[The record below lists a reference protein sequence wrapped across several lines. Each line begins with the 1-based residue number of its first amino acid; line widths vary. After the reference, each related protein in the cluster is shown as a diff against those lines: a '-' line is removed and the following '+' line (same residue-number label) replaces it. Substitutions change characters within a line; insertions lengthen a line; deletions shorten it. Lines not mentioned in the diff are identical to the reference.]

1 MINVLYVHH
10 CGIYGGASRS
20 LFEAISNFPQGKVK
34 PYLITQKGNVSK
46 IAKEMGMDVIEIQG
60 LPSVNNS
67 TSQHK
72 GIKSIIIY
80 LREFIFLFSMFYGIR
95 KAKKLWGHNVD
106 IIHINDIT
114 LTIPAIFFK
123 LCFKRPIVLHA
134 RCVQENKTN
143 IKSKLIKKIIDS
155 FIQKVISIDL
165 NVDNSLPNIQRSVII
180 HNGFAFKKIENLKK
194 EKSNKIKIGIVSN
207 FLKFKGIYEF
217 VEAAKICILDYD
229 IKNIEFLFYGDN
241 PRETKGIKAF
251 LFRKLGFVQ
260 DAKANLKE
268 YIDKNG
274 LIDKVIFKG
283 FEKSLE
289 KVFSS
294 FDVLCFPSH
303 LEGAG
308 RPVFEAAFYG
318 VPSIVA
324 ITDPQLDTIIHNE
337 TGICIQPKSS
347 KALADAIKY
356 FYNNPSE
363 IERMGKNA
371 NELAWKNFDI
381 KRNALKLLNVY
392 KEVLEKNMIKREEE
406 I

>member
-143 IKSKLIKKIIDS
+143 IKSKLIK
-155 FIQKVISIDL
+155 
-165 NVDNSLPNIQRSVII
+165 N
-180 HNGFAFKKIENLKK
+180 
-194 EKSNKIKIGIVSN
+194 
-207 FLKFKGIYEF
+207 Y
-217 VEAAKICILDYD
+217 
-229 IKNIEFLFYGDN
+229 
-241 PRETKGIKAF
+241 
-251 LFRKLGFVQ
+251 
-260 DAKANLKE
+260 
-268 YIDKNG
+268 
-274 LIDKVIFKG
+274 
-283 FEKSLE
+283 
-289 KVFSS
+289 
-294 FDVLCFPSH
+294 
-303 LEGAG
+303 
-308 RPVFEAAFYG
+308 
-318 VPSIVA
+318 
-324 ITDPQLDTIIHNE
+324 
-337 TGICIQPKSS
+337 
-347 KALADAIKY
+347 
-356 FYNNPSE
+356 
-363 IERMGKNA
+363 
-371 NELAWKNFDI
+371 
-381 KRNALKLLNVY
+381 
-392 KEVLEKNMIKREEE
+392 
-406 I
+406 